1 MHDSGWLIFEFSSES
16 EMLDV
21 FGAGPYVVFGRL
33 LILKIMPEFF
43 DFQFTELTTMPIWVR
58 FPNLPLRCWSHICL
72 SKIASMVGKLIHCD
86 GLTAQMTRVSYTWVL
101 IELDLLS
108 DLPSTITVILPNGNT
123 LVQQLV
129 YESLPRYCKQCKS
142 LGHSTLTYTQ
152 GRIPRNKKR
161 PHGTSAYQ
169 PALIPLQRLQLLR
182 SRINIVQGLL
192 LLLKRIL
199 CPQKLLQLVLLA
211 PGLLVVRDPRLWVL
225 RPLLLKSFIYVCS
238 LLLAVDGCFPCLV

>member
-1 MHDSGWLIFEFSSES
+1 MTKSNAKSST
-16 EMLDV
+16 LC
-21 FGAGPYVVFGRL
+21 FGQG
-33 LILKIMPEFF
+33 
-43 DFQFTELTTMPIWVR
+43 DFQLQLKRRPALHKARVQSRSCSPMQSPSPTYTPPR
-58 FPNLPLRCWSHICL
+58 
-72 SKIASMVGKLIHCD
+72 SK
-86 GLTAQMTRVSYTWVL
+86 
-101 IELDLLS
+101 
-108 DLPSTITVILPNGNT
+108 
-123 LVQQLV
+123 QLV

-225 RPLLLKSFIYVCS
+225 RPLLLKRWALYLYLPRGSIS
-238 LLLAVDGCFPCLV
+238 LVVKQLPSLVWDRLS